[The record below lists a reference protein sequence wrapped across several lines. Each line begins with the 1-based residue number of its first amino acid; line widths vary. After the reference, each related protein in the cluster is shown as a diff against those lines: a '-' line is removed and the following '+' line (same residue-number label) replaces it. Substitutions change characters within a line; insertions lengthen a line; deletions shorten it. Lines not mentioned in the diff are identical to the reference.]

1 MPEPSPTR
9 DGFVTLTPHS
19 RSWAITTASPCRHGD
34 RATRR
39 GDAAVTGHGDAEIVV
54 TVEYLVPETATE
66 AKSPSPGLD
75 AAASAGNL
83 VDSQK
88 FPAWSRDDPV
98 EVTDVDGVD
107 EHRADAVAVALLAA
121 PPPRPPGSPDDAPPP
136 PPRPSTARCGQLV
149 PGPGRPLPG
158 TLRRWAESVT
168 AVNLSDVR
176 LHDDRVAHEH
186 AHLLGARA
194 FTTGTDIVLGEAI
207 ATVDSGPGLA
217 TLAHEIGHVV
227 APPADGRVGRDNI
240 APGTGEPHVK
250 AWHMFFPDN
259 DLDAVRAN
267 LPDFL
272 PRLMDISWSQNTLDA
287 VWDDAAKKAD
297 APTKVLSPLLIQ
309 IVTENYVVTLD
320 DQAALFA
327 VDARDPKKF
336 TTGVGGMRLV
346 DQSTGVIFAIGVA
359 TLDANTQMW
368 MLRPHA
374 KIKPLAGATPGQSV
388 LMVLLTG
395 LYLTD
400 EQVAGLRRELE
411 AQAKA
416 AHESAD
422 EKGRQGWA
430 KDQVAKLKRVKA
442 MKAAR
447 QGEHDGIK
455 PGGRGKG
462 DTGEGR
468 GAGHGKGDG
477 IGDGEKSGDSS
488 SQSTDTGKA
497 GGEHRGTRGSGP
509 LQGPVQYDT
518 WVNTK
523 GDQLLAIGQDRAWTA
538 IKLKDGEST
547 EDLEKRAD
555 EALQKLQDSR
565 DPDKSK
571 RIVNGVNAT
580 GFVQPKGDTEGVAQT
595 QAKAEAQAKSTP
607 TAATPGERIPGAKGG
622 ANSPAYPAI
631 MTMAG
636 NQKDAPATTVSG
648 ATNEFT
654 MDLDY
659 AALSYGTQDEVFNR
673 LQDVQFYWEVI
684 DVSGLTREKALAYAK
699 ATKVGE
705 GTQETGLGAIGTTF
719 KRDMKAIGEDQSAD
733 VKMMS
738 DEDWPWEARAQYLTV
753 IGISNVVRM
762 LGSIIGSF
770 LDTVTEPLNARSIGF
785 DEDGDYIIRCVATPQ
800 VSDDARAD
808 PAHHV
813 IRASSVA
820 VLPVRVQEIKTRA
833 LTAVDLEEHELD
845 AKRAAYEK
853 AVKDGSSDS
862 KVKVL
867 KEDLDAATKTASLS
881 GYEALQA
888 NVKQLEQAIHV
899 AEKLKGHLDN
909 HVTDEDWDPEEIH
922 LRISLLQTKTR
933 VEDFLEQ
940 RRAALKALRGD
951 DDKNLTFAAD
961 RLKEYIEVGGVKEFR
976 PRMVLASEETGQVSD
991 ILCMLG
997 QISPEGVTPVRWR
1010 LADVTTES
1018 THDYYTGT
1026 SNLPGAAGRNA
1037 AIRDAFRNFAE
1048 NADYGRGTLAI
1059 RLPSNLINAPGG
1071 PVSID
1076 EAMVSRP
1083 GPKGRFMNRL
1093 KDIAKVAMVVGVF
1106 ATGPLGLAIGAI
1118 GGIAGAIVAVDSL
1131 VKRARTGHLV
1141 EIGTVFDVL
1150 GVIGG
1155 VASVLSVGT
1164 YFARAAAEE
1173 AAQATGTLPKW
1184 IKGLERTEK
1193 ALHVHA
1199 QIGMVQQ
1206 VVTIPIELAL
1216 EWSAIENDHTLTEEQ
1231 ANKRKLRAL
1240 LHAAESG
1247 LLLVAQVSGSSRG
1260 NAEEPG
1266 VAKDDESLPAGA
1278 GADDAQKRVEGSGP
1292 QKPPSREAP
1301 AAEDGTTKPEE
1312 SAPPPKKSVADK
1324 VEEARAL
1331 AQKQVARKPA
1341 ADEELEPEETG
1352 DRRTARGTP
1361 QGGETGQ
1368 PKPEPVAN
1376 AKARERVVEELAARM
1391 GADRQIKPA
1400 KNVTPP
1406 KRGSYG
1412 SRTKSSEEALAT
1424 YDKAVTE
1431 SGGREVGL
1439 YFNANTGEFQV
1450 QVGSEHEVS
1459 GPGGD
1464 GWQAVVHLHPNP
1476 ENVTTF
1482 RLPAPAD
1489 IAGAI
1494 RSAVRTG
1501 SHTEYVQ
1508 SHMPDGSS
1516 GMTKVTV
1523 TLGKPPKIV
1532 VEMPASAGIPARRIE
1547 VSSAEAYAK
1556 EYGEE
1561 TTYLD
1566 PSSPEGQWVM
1576 RDLDDFYANRDE
1588 GSNTARGTAKRTG
1601 KAAGKDVPEENDADL
1616 FADRET
1622 IDDRPRPNETP
1633 KEVTSRRITNL
1644 RRRLRDMR
1652 DRATTKAMK
1661 KIYEED
1667 LAEVDNLKKRSGKE
1681 DVTIELDN
1689 IDEHIRAERK
1699 AMTPVPVDR
1708 VRALAQRARNRA
1720 SKKGLSDD
1728 AKNELLDIAKQA
1740 DELASRMEKD
1750 PNNGGRATYDLLARE
1765 IKTMNRQDYE
1775 IVVPLLDES
1784 VRTQVIDWIESRSA
1798 KVQEDPVGQVLMER
1812 ILEHLKTA
1820 DALTLK
1826 QSPRQSEEGSVKNTD
1841 EMRSDVMEAMRSAV
1855 KLRYFPEEY
1864 CTAFEEA
1871 SRKYEEDQD
1880 EWPRDP
1886 TGKVWE
1892 VDHIAELW
1900 LGGADDIT
1908 NYLAIPKAVHDLKTD
1923 LFKRFRDDWRAGRVV
1938 DDQTDSRETKGL

>member
-1 MPEPSPTR
+1 
-9 DGFVTLTPHS
+9 
-19 RSWAITTASPCRHGD
+19 
-34 RATRR
+34 
-39 GDAAVTGHGDAEIVV
+39 V
-54 TVEYLVPETATE
+54 TVEYLVPQTATE

-75 AAASAGNL
+75 AAASTGNL
-83 VDSQK
+83 TDSQK
-88 FPAWSRDDPV
+88 FPAWSREDPV
-98 EVTDVDGVD
+98 EVTEVDGLD
-107 EHRADAVAVALLAA
+107 EHRADAVAAALLAA
-121 PPPRPPGSPDDAPPP
+121 PPPRPPGPPDDPPAG
-136 PPRPSTARCGQLV
+136 R
-149 PGPGRPLPG
+149 GRPLPG
-158 TLRRWAESVT
+158 NIRQWAESVT
-168 AVNLSDVR
+168 AVDLSGVR
-176 LHDDRVAHEH
+176 LHNDRAAQER
-186 AHLLGARA
+186 ARLLGARA
-194 FTTGTDIVLGEAI
+194 FTTGTDIVLGDEVGA
-207 ATVDSGPGLA
+207 VDGRPGLA

-227 APPADGRVGRDNI
+227 APPADGRLGRDAA
-240 APGTGEPHVK
+240 APGTDEPHVT
-250 AWHMFFPDN
+250 AWEMFFPAN
-259 DLDAVRAN
+259 NLDTVRAN
-267 LPDFL
+267 LPEFL
-272 PRLMDISWSQNTLDA
+272 ATLADISWSQKTLDA
-287 VWDDAAKKAD
+287 VWDDAAQQAD

-309 IVTENYVVTLD
+309 IVAENYVITLD
-320 DQAALFA
+320 ERAALYS
-327 VDARDPKKF
+327 VDARDSKKF
-336 TTGVGGMRLV
+336 TTGIGGMRLV
-346 DQSTGVIFAIGVA
+346 DQSTGMIFAVGVA
-359 TLDANTQMW
+359 TLDDSTQMW
-368 MLRPHA
+368 MLRPDA
-374 KIKPLAGATPGQSV
+374 KIKPLAGAKPGQSV
-388 LMVLLTG
+388 LMVLLRG

-400 EQVAGLRRELE
+400 EQVADLRRQLE
-411 AQAKA
+411 ANAKA

-422 EKGRQGWA
+422 EKGREGWA

-442 MKAAR
+442 MKAA
-447 QGEHDGIK
+447 QLGEPGGVK

-462 DTGEGR
+462 DFGEGR

-488 SQSTDTGKA
+488 GQSTDVDKA

-509 LQGPVQYDT
+509 LHGPVQYDT
-518 WVNTK
+518 WVNSK
-523 GDQLLAIGQDRAWTA
+523 GDQLLAIGRDRAWTA

-565 DPDKSK
+565 DPNKST
-571 RIVNGVNAT
+571 RMVNGVNAT

-595 QAKAEAQAKSTP
+595 QAKAEAQAQSTP

-622 ANSPAYPAI
+622 ANALAYPSK

-636 NQKDAPATTVSG
+636 NQKDSPATTVLG

-659 AALSYGTQDEVFNR
+659 AAMSYGVQDEVFNR
-673 LQDVQFYWEVI
+673 LQNIQFYWEVI

-705 GTQETGLGAIGTTF
+705 GTQEGGLGALGTNF
-719 KRDMKAIGEDQSAD
+719 KRDMKQIGEDQSAD

-738 DEDWPWEARAQYLTV
+738 DEDWPWEARAQYLMV
-753 IGISNVVRM
+753 IGVSNVVRM

-770 LDTVTEPLNARSIGF
+770 FDTVTQPLNARSIGF
-785 DEDGDYIIRCVATPQ
+785 DEDGDYIIRCIATPQ
-800 VSDDARAD
+800 VSDDAHAD

-820 VLPVRVQEIKTRA
+820 VLPVRVQEIKARA
-833 LTAVDLEEHELD
+833 LTAVNLEERELE
-845 AKRAAYEK
+845 AKRSAYEK
-853 AVKDGSSDS
+853 ALKDGSSDS
-862 KVKVL
+862 KVELL
-867 KEDLDAATKTASLS
+867 KDDLDAATKTASLS
-881 GYEALQA
+881 GYEALQE
-888 NVKQLEQAIHV
+888 NVKQLERAIRV
-899 AEKLKGHLDN
+899 GEKLKGHLDN
-909 HVTDEDWDPEEIH
+909 NVTDKDWDDEEVH
-922 LRISLLQTKTR
+922 LRINLLQTKTR

-951 DDKNLTFAAD
+951 DDKNLTFAAE
-961 RLKEYIEVGGVKEFR
+961 RLGGFVEIAGVKDFR
-976 PRMVLASEETGQVSD
+976 PRMALASEETGQVSD

-997 QISPEGVTPVRWR
+997 QTSPEGVTPVRWE
-1010 LADVTTES
+1010 LVDITTQA

-1026 SNLPGAAGRNA
+1026 SNLPRAAGRNA

-1083 GPKGRFMNRL
+1083 GSKGRFMHRL
-1093 KDIAKVAMVVGVF
+1093 KDIAEVAMIVGAF
-1106 ATGPLGLAIGAI
+1106 ATGPLGIAIGAI

-1131 VKRARTGHLV
+1131 VKRARTGHLM

-1155 VASVLSVGT
+1155 VASFLSVGT

-1173 AAQATGTLPKW
+1173 TAQATGMLPKW

-1193 ALHVHA
+1193 VLHIHA
-1199 QIGMVQQ
+1199 QVGMVQQ
-1206 VVTIPIELAL
+1206 VVTIPIQLAL
-1216 EWSAIENDHTLTEEQ
+1216 EWSAIEGDKTLSDDER
-1231 ANKRKLRAL
+1231 NKRKLRAL

-1247 LLLVAQVSGSSRG
+1247 LLLVAQVGASSRG
-1260 NAEEPG
+1260 TGEEP
-1266 VAKDDESLPAGA
+1266 ARAEDNESLPAGS
-1278 GADDAQKRVEGSGP
+1278 GAEDAQKRVEVSGP

-1301 AAEDGTTKPEE
+1301 VTEDGTTKPEE
-1312 SAPPPKKSVADK
+1312 SAPPPKKSVADQ

-1331 AQKQVARKPA
+1331 AQKQVARTPA

-1368 PKPEPVAN
+1368 SRPEPVAN
-1376 AKARERVVEELAARM
+1376 AKARERVVEELASRM
-1391 GADRQIKPA
+1391 GADRQIEPA
-1400 KNVTPP
+1400 PNAPP
-1406 KRGSYG
+1406 LKRGSYG
-1412 SRTKSSEEALAT
+1412 SPTKSSDEALAT
-1424 YDKAVTE
+1424 YDKAVSE
-1431 SGGREVGL
+1431 AGGREIGL
-1439 YFNANTGEFQV
+1439 FFNPNTGEFQV
-1450 QVGSEHEVS
+1450 QVGTEHEVS
-1459 GPGGD
+1459 GPVGD

-1489 IAGAI
+1489 IAGAV
-1494 RSAVRTG
+1494 RSAIRTG

-1523 TLGKPPKIV
+1523 TWGRPLKIV

-1547 VSSAEAYAK
+1547 VSSPEEYVK
-1556 EYGEE
+1556 EYTDE

-1576 RDLDDFYANRDE
+1576 RDLDDFYAGRDE

-1601 KAAGKDVPEENDADL
+1601 KSAGKDVPEENDADL
-1616 FADRET
+1616 FADMET
-1622 IDDRPRPNETP
+1622 IDDRPKPDEPPREA
-1633 KEVTSRRITNL
+1633 TSRRITNL

-1652 DRATTKAMK
+1652 DRATNKAMK
-1661 KIYEED
+1661 KIYEEQ
-1667 LAEVDNLKKRSGKE
+1667 LAELEKLKRRSSKD
-1681 DVTIELDN
+1681 DVTLELAD
-1689 IDEHIRAERK
+1689 IDEHIRTERK
-1699 AMTPVPVDR
+1699 AMTPVPIDR
-1708 VRALAQRARNRA
+1708 VRALAQRARNRS
-1720 SKKGLSDD
+1720 SKKGLSDHVKD
-1728 AKNELLDIAKQA
+1728 ELLDIAKQA

-1784 VRTQVIDWIESRSA
+1784 VRTQVTDWIESRSA
-1798 KVQEDPVGQVLMER
+1798 KLQEDPVGQVLIER

-1871 SRKYEEDQD
+1871 SRKYEEGQD

-1892 VDHIAELW
+1892 VDHVAELW

-1908 NYLAIPKAVHDLKTD
+1908 NYLAIPKAVHDLKTQ
-1923 LFKRFRDDWRAGRVV
+1923 LFKSFRDDWRAGRVLEG
-1938 DDQTDSRETKGL
+1938 QTDIRETKGL